1 MPRVLII
8 VNRFNI
14 GGQVS
19 NAAIIAK
26 HLPSNYETMI
36 IGGDKEPGEDSSLF
50 WLEEMGLKP
59 KVLSEMKRAL
69 SFKEDRKAYKKIKE
83 IIAQFKPD
91 IVHTHSAKAGGVGRL
106 AAKAMKVPVIIHTYH
121 GHVFHSYF
129 GKAKTSFYKN
139 MERYLAR
146 ISSKIIVL
154 SKEQQREITKEHKI
168 CKESKT
174 AIIPLGFDFSKFTS
188 NQEEKRKS
196 FRSTYNIDENTI
208 CTGII
213 GRLTAIK
220 NHHFFID
227 AIERVVKL
235 KPKNT
240 FKFFIIGDG
249 ELMNDLQDY
258 CHSKNLEIETPES
271 KNPNA
276 TIVFTSWIKEVDWA
290 LAGLDIVALTSKNE
304 GTPVSLIEAQVA
316 GKPVISTNVGGV
328 KDIVEENV
336 TGRLSAVKDIDT
348 FTTNLFTLI
357 EDDEIRKSMSDKG
370 KEAILEK
377 FSYQR
382 LIRDLDILYTDLLQ
396 KKQNKFGK

>member
-59 KVLSEMKRAL
+59 MVLSEMKRSL
-69 SFKEDRKAYKKIKE
+69 SLKEDRKAYQKIKE
-83 IIAQFKPD
+83 IIAEFKPD

-106 AAKAMKVPVIIHTYH
+106 AAKSMKVPVIIHTYH

-129 GKAKTSFYKN
+129 GKAKTTFYKN

-174 AIIPLGFDFSKFTS
+174 TIIPLGFDLSKFTT
-188 NQEEKRKS
+188 NQEEKRHS
-196 FRSTYNIDENTI
+196 FRSTYAIEENTI
-208 CTGII
+208 CVGII

-227 AIERVVKL
+227 AIEKIVAL
-235 KPKNT
+235 NTKNKV
-240 FKFFIIGDG
+240 KFFIIGDG
-249 ELMNDLQDY
+249 ELMNELQTY
-258 CHSKNLEIETPES
+258 CTSKNLEIETPEN

-276 TIVFTSWIKEVDWA
+276 SIIFTSWIKQVDWA

-304 GTPVSLIEAQVA
+304 GTPVSLIEAQAA
-316 GKPVISTNVGGV
+316 GKPVISTNIGGV

-336 TGRLSAVKDIDT
+336 TGLLSAVKDIDT
-348 FTTNLFTLI
+348 FTINLLKLI
-357 EDDEIRKSMSDKG
+357 EDDSLRKTMSNKG
-370 KEAILEK
+370 QELVLKQ
-377 FSYQR
+377 FGYTR
-382 LIRDLDILYTDLLQ
+382 LISDIDEIYTTLLNKN
-396 KKQNKFGK
+396 KK

>member
-1 MPRVLII
+1 MPKVLII

-59 KVLSEMKRAL
+59 IVLSEMKRSL
-69 SFKEDRKAYKKIKE
+69 SVKEDRKAFKKIKE
-83 IIAQFKPD
+83 LIAEFKPD

-106 AAKAMKVPVIIHTYH
+106 AAKAMKVPIIIHTYH

-154 SKEQQREITKEHKI
+154 SKEQQREITEEHTI
-168 CKESKT
+168 CHASKT
-174 AIIPLGFDFSKFTS
+174 IIIPLGFDFSKFTT
-188 NQEEKRKS
+188 NQVEKRQS
-196 FRSTYNIDENTI
+196 FREKYRIDKETV
-208 CTGII
+208 CVGII

-227 AIERVVKL
+227 ALENVL
-235 KPKNT
+235 KQTSNKI
-240 FKFFIIGDG
+240 KFFIIGDG
-249 ELMNDLQDY
+249 ELMNELQTY
-258 CHSKNLEIETPES
+258 CSSKNLEIETPEKENS
-271 KNPNA
+271 NA
-276 TIVFTSWIKEVDWA
+276 SVVFTSWIKEVDWA

-304 GTPVSLIEAQVA
+304 GTPVSLIEAQA
-316 GKPVISTNVGGV
+316 SGKPVVSTNVGGV

-336 TGRLSAVKDIDT
+336 TGLLSAVKDIDT
-348 FTTNLFTLI
+348 FTLNLFNLI
-357 EDDEIRKSMSDKG
+357 EDKTLRESMSNKG
-370 KEAILEK
+370 QEVVLKQ
-377 FSYQR
+377 FGYTR
-382 LIRDLDILYTDLLQ
+382 LIRDIDTLYTTLLDKN
-396 KKQNKFGK
+396 KK